1 MFKNKEFLISKDI
14 LDKIKSLNGYETSF
28 VEEIV
33 PRGKEKAV
41 KLYSIE
47 MKE

>member
-1 MFKNKEFLISKDI
+1 MNKEFLISKDI
-14 LDKIKSLNGYETSF
+14 LDKIESLNRYEASF
-28 VEEIV
+28 VEETV

-41 KLYSIE
+41 KLYSIK